1 MTNHGGVVR
10 GQVVSRETTNQMPRG
25 VALSDLHVV
34 ILTAGATLQVEVT
47 KKNTKIIDNVLIKK
61 NKIHNKKIK

>member
-1 MTNHGGVVR
+1 
-10 GQVVSRETTNQMPRG
+10 MPRG

-47 KKNTKIIDNVLIKK
+47 KKTTKIREIQ
-61 NKIHNKKIK
+61 